1 MDTKQSKRAL
11 PAGTRLEQYTVVR
24 SLSSGGFS
32 EVYLALDQHD
42 RKYAIKEYL
51 PLAMTSRR
59 DSYNVTVLNELDRDA
74 FKLGLKCFFE
84 EARILAGIQHPN
96 IVRVGNFFRANQT
109 VYMVMDYTEGRPL
122 AKEIE
127 LSPHGIAE
135 QRLRRLFAE
144 LIGGL
149 REVHLQH
156 LLHLDIKPANIYL
169 RRNGTPVLLDF
180 GAARQTLGRAQQLG
194 SMFTPGY
201 AAPEQYEVQGKL
213 GPWTDIYALGACM
226 YVAMGGDKLQSAD
239 LRLKQ
244 DKVVP
249 ASKAFA
255 RYYSPELLALV
266 DDCLCLDPLTRL
278 ASLSEMQKRLR
289 DKHYTT
295 PTPPRGIAAWFGRLM
310 GRKA

>member
-51 PLAMTSRR
+51 PLVMAGRR
-59 DSYNVTVLNELDRDA
+59 DSHNVTVLNELDRDA

-84 EARILAGIQHPN
+84 EARILAAIQHPN
-96 IVRVGNFFRANQT
+96 IVRVSNFFRANQT
-109 VYMVMDYTEGRPL
+109 GYMVMDYTEGRPL

-127 LSPHGIAE
+127 LTPRGIAE
-135 QRLRRLFAE
+135 PRLRRLFAE

-180 GAARQTLGRAQQLG
+180 GAARQTLGRAQHLG

-201 AAPEQYEVQGKL
+201 AAPEQYDAQGKL
-213 GPWTDIYALGACM
+213 GPWTDIYALGACL
-226 YVAMGGDKLQSAD
+226 YVAMGGDKLQAAD

-244 DKVVP
+244 DKIVP

-255 RYYSPELLALV
+255 RFYSPQLLALV
-266 DDCLCLDPLTRL
+266 DECLGLDPLTRL

-289 DKHYTT
+289 DKHYVT
-295 PTPPRGIAAWFGRLM
+295 PVPPRGISAWLQRVM
-310 GRKA
+310 GKRA

>member
-11 PAGTRLEQYTVVR
+11 PAGTRLEQYSVVR

-51 PLAMTSRR
+51 PLAMTGRR
-59 DSYNVTVLNELDRDA
+59 DSGDVTVLNELDRDA

-96 IVRVGNFFRANQT
+96 IVRVDNFFRANQT

-122 AKEIE
+122 AKEVE
-127 LSPHGIAE
+127 LTPDGIAE
-135 QRLRRLFAE
+135 RRLRRLFAE

-180 GAARQTLGRAQQLG
+180 GAARQTLGRAQHLG

-201 AAPEQYEVQGKL
+201 AAPEQYDAQGKL
-213 GPWTDIYALGACM
+213 GPWTDIYGLGACL

-239 LRLKQ
+239 QRLKQ

-289 DKHYTT
+289 DKQYVR
-295 PTPPRGIAAWFGRLM
+295 PEPPKGVSAWLRRLM
-310 GRKA
+310 GKRA

>member
-51 PLAMTSRR
+51 PLAMTGRH
-59 DSYNVTVLNELDRDA
+59 DSYDVTVLNELDRDA

-96 IVRVGNFFRANQT
+96 IVRVSNFFRAHQT

-127 LSPHGIAE
+127 LTPHGIAE
-135 QRLRRLFAE
+135 HRLRRLFAE

-180 GAARQTLGRAQQLG
+180 GAARQTLGRAQHLG

-201 AAPEQYEVQGKL
+201 AAPEQYDPQGKL

-226 YVAMGGDKLQSAD
+226 YVAMGGSKLQAAD
-239 LRLKQ
+239 QRQKQ
-244 DKVVP
+244 DKVLP

-255 RYYSPELLALV
+255 RFYSPELLALV

-289 DKHYTT
+289 DKHYVT
-295 PTPPRGIAAWFGRLM
+295 PAPSKGVSAWLRRLM
-310 GRKA
+310 GKRA

>member
-1 MDTKQSKRAL
+1 MDTTQSKQRAL
-11 PAGTRLEQYTVVR
+11 PVGTRLEDYTVVR

-32 EVYLALDQHD
+32 EVYLALDQYD

-51 PLAMTSRR
+51 PLSMTGRR
-59 DSYNVTVLNELDRDA
+59 GKSDVTVLNELDREA

-84 EARILAGIQHPN
+84 EARILAAIQHPN
-96 IVRVGNFFRANQT
+96 IVRVSNFFRANQT

-127 LSPHGIAE
+127 LSPQGIAE
-135 QRLRRLFAE
+135 PRLRRLFAE

-169 RRNGTPVLLDF
+169 RRNGIPVLLDF
-180 GAARQTLGRAQQLG
+180 GAARQTLGRVQHLA

-201 AAPEQYEVQGKL
+201 AAPEQYDAQAKL

-226 YVAMGGDKLQSAD
+226 YMAMGGDKLPSAD

-266 DDCLCLDPLTRL
+266 DDCLGLDPLTRL

-289 DKHYTT
+289 DKNYVT
-295 PTPPRGIAAWFGRLM
+295 PEPPRGVSAWLGRLI
-310 GRKA
+310 GR